1 MAARYL
7 DAPAEAGSLD
17 GWSIPGLLRDR
28 SVRDPHAA
36 AVRFK
41 RRGIYHSLTWQ
52 DLWTQAATLAAALRN
67 LGLAAE
73 DRVGLMAGP
82 DHRAIIAEHAVWAA
96 GAISVGIYPT
106 ASAKDI
112 ANILDDSAPAFLV
125 VEAQEHLDRI
135 CALAAHLGSVKAII
149 ALNAPDAESPSSS
162 IKLVRIDSLLA
173 GASAAAGKMLSDVN
187 PDAIACIT
195 YTSGT
200 TGRAKGVMHSHRTM
214 LYSADCKRVLVPALL
229 EREQRTIVS
238 VPFTHVSPKAS
249 AILLPLITYLV
260 PSLPES
266 ADSVRQTII
275 DTQPTYIVQPPRFY
289 EKVVQDVTHAL
300 GSIGGVRRR
309 LYRWAMKVAG
319 KVVHDRWDGRT
330 PLPHRRALYWLACAI
345 VFKPILRNFGY
356 HKLTHGYV
364 GSAPTSSDLTFV
376 WHCWGLDLRESYG
389 LTESGGNIT
398 GQQWPFPRPGNVGP
412 VLRRKD
418 YHIKIA
424 PDGELLFKGP
434 SNFIGYWNNPEA
446 TAKTLVD
453 GWLHTGDLVTEQPD
467 GSIALIGRKS
477 QVIVTTGGKTLNPET
492 IEAAIK
498 SSPLILE
505 AVAVGHGRQFV
516 VAMVEPA
523 LEALVVWARDN
534 GIATDSYGDLVRRP
548 EVHALMA
555 REIDRANAA
564 LGRVER
570 VRKFVIAPVQLA
582 TVEGLHTA
590 LQKVKRDEVVRRF
603 NNLIEPLYVET
614 ADLKVG

>member
-1 MAARYL
+1 
-7 DAPAEAGSLD
+7 
-17 GWSIPGLLRDR
+17 
-28 SVRDPHAA
+28 
-36 AVRFK
+36 
-41 RRGIYHSLTWQ
+41 
-52 DLWTQAATLAAALRN
+52 
-67 LGLAAE
+67 
-73 DRVGLMAGP
+73 
-82 DHRAIIAEHAVWAA
+82 
-96 GAISVGIYPT
+96 
-106 ASAKDI
+106 
-112 ANILDDSAPAFLV
+112 
-125 VEAQEHLDRI
+125 
-135 CALAAHLGSVKAII
+135 
-149 ALNAPDAESPSSS
+149 
-162 IKLVRIDSLLA
+162 
-173 GASAAAGKMLSDVN
+173 
-187 PDAIACIT
+187 
-195 YTSGT
+195 
-200 TGRAKGVMHSHRTM
+200 M

-249 AILLPLITYLV
+249 AILLPLITRLV

-275 DTQPTYIVQPPRFY
+275 DTLPTYIVQPPRFY

-300 GSIGGVRRR
+300 GSIGGIRRR
-309 LYRWAMKVAG
+309 LYQWAMKVAG
-319 KVVHDRWDGRT
+319 KVVYDRWDGRT
-330 PLPHRRALYWLACAI
+330 PALHRRALYALARTFI
-345 VFKPILRNFGY
+345 FKPILRNFGY

-398 GQQWPFPRPGNVGP
+398 GQQRPYPRPGNVGP

-418 YHIKIA
+418 YQIKIA
-424 PDGELLFKGP
+424 PDGELLFKGT
-434 SNFIGYWNNPEA
+434 SNFVGYWNNPEA
-446 TAKTLVD
+446 SAKALVD

-523 LEALVVWARDN
+523 LEALAVWARDN

-570 VRKFVIAPVQLA
+570 VRKFVIAPAPLA
-582 TVEGLHTA
+582 TIEGLHTA

-603 NNLIEPLYVET
+603 TDLIEPLYVET

>member
-1 MAARYL
+1 
-7 DAPAEAGSLD
+7 
-17 GWSIPGLLRDR
+17 
-28 SVRDPHAA
+28 
-36 AVRFK
+36 
-41 RRGIYHSLTWQ
+41 
-52 DLWTQAATLAAALRN
+52 
-67 LGLAAE
+67 
-73 DRVGLMAGP
+73 MAGP
-82 DHRAIIAEHAVWAA
+82 DYRAIVAEHAVWAA

-106 ASAKDI
+106 ASARDI
-112 ANILDDSAPAFLV
+112 ANILGDSAPTLLV
-125 VEAQEHLDRI
+125 AEDQQHLDRI
-135 CALAAHLGSVKAII
+135 CELADHLGSVRAIVTLKA
-149 ALNAPDAESPSSS
+149 LDADSPSPS
-162 IKLVRIDSLLA
+162 IKLVHVDSLVADAPA
-173 GASAAAGKMLSDVN
+173 GSRKMLQDVK

-249 AILLPLITYLV
+249 AILLPLITRLV

-300 GSIGGVRRR
+300 GSIGGIRRR
-309 LYRWAMKVAG
+309 LYQWAMKVAG
-319 KVVHDRWDGRT
+319 KVVYDRWDGRT
-330 PLPHRRALYWLACAI
+330 PALHRRALYALARTFI
-345 VFKPILRNFGY
+345 FKPILRYFGY

-398 GQQWPFPRPGNVGP
+398 GQQRPFPRPGNVGP

-418 YHIKIA
+418 YQIKIA
-424 PDGELLFKGP
+424 PDGELLFKGS

-446 TAKTLVD
+446 SAKALVD
-453 GWLHTGDLVTEQPD
+453 GWLHTGDLVAEQPD

-523 LEALVVWARDN
+523 LEALAVWARDN

-570 VRKFVIAPVQLA
+570 VRKFVIAPAPLA
-582 TVEGLHTA
+582 TIEGLHTA

-603 NNLIEPLYVET
+603 TDLIESLYVET

>member
-1 MAARYL
+1 MSARYL

-28 SVRDPHAA
+28 SVHDPHAA
-36 AVRFK
+36 AIRFK
-41 RRGIYHSLTWQ
+41 RRGIYHNLTWQ
-52 DLWTQAATLAAALRN
+52 DLWDQVARLAAALLD
-67 LGLAAE
+67 LGLSAE

-82 DHRAIIAEHAVWAA
+82 DHRAIVAEHAVWAA

-112 ANILDDSAPAFLV
+112 ANILDDSAPTFLV
-125 VEAQEHLDRI
+125 VEDQQHLDRI
-135 CALAAHLGSVKAII
+135 CELADHLGSVKVIVTLK
-149 ALNAPDAESPSSS
+149 ALDADSPSPS
-162 IKLVRIDSLLA
+162 IKLVHVDSLLA
-173 GASAAAGKMLSDVN
+173 GACAGSRKAPQDIK

-249 AILLPLITYLV
+249 AILLPLITRLV

-266 ADSVRQTII
+266 IDSVRQTII

-300 GSIGGVRRR
+300 GSVGGIRRR
-309 LYRWAMKVAG
+309 LYQWAMKIAG
-319 KVVHDRWDGRT
+319 KVVYDRWDGRT
-330 PLPHRRALYWLACAI
+330 PALHRRALYALAHTFI
-345 VFKPILRNFGY
+345 FKPILRNFGY

-398 GQQWPFPRPGNVGP
+398 GQQRPYPRPGNVGP

-418 YHIKIA
+418 YQIRIA
-424 PDGELLFKGP
+424 PDGELLFKSP

-446 TAKTLVD
+446 SAKALVD

-467 GSIALIGRKS
+467 GSISLIGRKS

-523 LEALVVWARDN
+523 LEALAVWARDN
-534 GIATDSYGDLVRRP
+534 GITTDSYGDLVRRP

-570 VRKFVIAPVQLA
+570 VRKFVIAPVPLA
-582 TVEGLHTA
+582 TIEGLHTA

-603 NNLIEPLYVET
+603 TDLIEPLYVET
-614 ADLKVG
+614 ADRKVG